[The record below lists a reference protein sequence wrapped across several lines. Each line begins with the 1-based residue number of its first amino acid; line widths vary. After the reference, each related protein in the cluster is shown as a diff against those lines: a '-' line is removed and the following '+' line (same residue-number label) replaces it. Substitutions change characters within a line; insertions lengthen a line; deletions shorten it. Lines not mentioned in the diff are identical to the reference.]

1 MKLMKLKIIA
11 LTCYLENYLILI
23 LDAEADQFVKFAQSS
38 TILNQR
44 KNVGYHIVF
53 REGVS

>member
-1 MKLMKLKIIA
+1 MYSLVIKK
-11 LTCYLENYLILI
+11 LILI
-23 LDAEADQFVKFAQSS
+23 PDAEADQFVKFAQSS

-53 REGVS
+53 REGVG